1 MNDTDAVISA
11 LETAFNIKLEELE
24 KWERV
29 SQTEGKSYYDGW
41 RKLYLSNIHFEN
53 FSALEPVFETLR
65 YLTLIDCS
73 IGSLQDLHRMKLWC
87 LTLKNCSVSNEKMFD
102 PDHQKVEPS
111 YLYFQNLNLENMDI
125 PHPGFF
131 LPISNHLEYVTFTDC
146 TVGNIC
152 ELNLFPALYSL
163 DIDNTNFIESA
174 DDIQY
179 QRKPDGH
186 FTFLSFDNMKLKD
199 FNSFISIS
207 KGLSHLSLYDCE
219 VESLKSVCQF
229 TDLKE
234 LYISPDLKI
243 NDLSIPDND
252 LIQFELKQCI
262 ILGAGSYDPDEDLI
276 IPDFDVKLL
285 SSIASYIK
293 SLKINSHNLINI
305 PHLKHFTRLNELN
318 FDKCSINLENY
329 SSIAHQIQ
337 VIDIDTTKIENQ
349 EAFKYFTHLQEIR
362 FTTNYNESENYIDL
376 EKLLPLKHH
385 IKKIYIP
392 DRETVL
398 NVDQLKHFTALEE
411 LYTKAD
417 SLELA
422 QDILSIESLKD
433 LSLYIAEQT
442 PEITEAV
449 ALDLQQ
455 LKNIE
460 ELSVSVRDNVSFKG
474 IGDLRSL
481 KTLTIDTDFDVE
493 NLIAL
498 PSLQKLS
505 IEGRVINRLPR
516 LEQIKVLDLQIEEDS
531 EIALLK
537 NFPNVEKLQVRI
549 PEEQKID
556 ICGLEKLRVLVF
568 DCNDLNSIAAFEDLP
583 ALEELDLSNCGLTT
597 IFNLDKLTNLKMLNL
612 EENAIESIEGLE
624 NLKNLERLNLY
635 DNKISDIS
643 LVNKLPKLYQV
654 NIAGNELNEKDVE
667 KQLDKPEIA
676 TWYGRPYTPFRIK
689 ID

>member
-1 MNDTDAVISA
+1 MNDKDAVISA
-11 LETAFNIKLEELE
+11 LETALNIKFE
-24 KWERV
+24 KSEKEAKI
-29 SQTEGKSYYDGW
+29 EGKSYYDGW
-41 RKLYLSNIHFEN
+41 RKLYLSNMHFEN
-53 FSALEPVFETLR
+53 FSVLEPVFETLR
-65 YLTLIDCS
+65 RLTLTDCS
-73 IGSLQDLHRMKLWC
+73 IAGLQDLHRMKLEN
-87 LTLKNCSVSNEKMFD
+87 LTLRNCSVSNEKTFD
-102 PDHQKVEPS
+102 PDKQKVEPS
-111 YLYFQNLNLENMDI
+111 YLYFQNLHLENMDI

-131 LPISNHLEYVTFTDC
+131 LPISNHLEYVTFVNC

-163 DIDNTNFIESA
+163 TIDNVNFIESA
-174 DDIQY
+174 NDIQY

-186 FTFLSFDNMKLKD
+186 FTFLSFDDMKLKD

-219 VESLKSVCQF
+219 VESLTSVCQF

-252 LIQFELKQCI
+252 LMQFELKQCI
-262 ILGAGSYDPDEDLI
+262 ILAAGSYGRDEDLI

-285 SSIASYIK
+285 SSIAPYIK
-293 SLKINSHNLINI
+293 SLNINSHNLINI
-305 PHLKHFTRLNELN
+305 PHLKHFTRLNELI

-349 EAFKYFTHLQEIR
+349 EAFKYFTRLQKIR
-362 FTTNYNESENYIDL
+362 FTANYNESENYIDI
-376 EKLLPLKHH
+376 EKLLPLKDQ
-385 IKKIYIP
+385 IKKIKIF

-398 NVDQLKHFTALEE
+398 NENQLKHFTALEE
-411 LYTKAD
+411 LYTEVD
-417 SLELA
+417 SFELA
-422 QDILSIESLKD
+422 QYILSIESLKD
-433 LSLYIAEQT
+433 LSLYITKQT
-442 PEITEAV
+442 PEITETV
-449 ALDLQQ
+449 TLDLQQ

-460 ELSVSVRDNVSFKG
+460 ELSISVRGSVIFKG
-474 IGDLRSL
+474 IGDLKSL
-481 KTLTIDTDFDVE
+481 KALTINTDFDVE

-505 IEGRVINRLPR
+505 IEGEVINRLPR
-516 LEQIKVLDLQIEEDS
+516 LEQIKVLDLQIEEDC
-531 EIALLK
+531 EVTLLK
-537 NFPNVEKLQVRI
+537 NFPNVEKLQIRI

-568 DCNDLNSIAAFEDLP
+568 DCNDLNSIATFEDLP
-583 ALEELDLSNCGLTT
+583 NLEELDLSNCGLTT

-612 EENAIESIEGLE
+612 EENEIESIEGLE

-643 LVNKLPKLYQV
+643 PVNKLPKLYQI
-654 NIAGNELNEKDVE
+654 NIARNELNEKDVE
-667 KQLDKPEIA
+667 KQLGKPEVA

>member
-1 MNDTDAVISA
+1 MNDKDAVISA
-11 LETAFNIKLEELE
+11 LETALNIKFE
-24 KWERV
+24 KWEKEAKK
-29 SQTEGKSYYDGW
+29 EGKSYYNGW
-41 RKLYLSNIHFEN
+41 NELYLSNIHFEN

-65 YLTLIDCS
+65 YLTLTDCS
-73 IGSLQDLHRMKLWC
+73 VAGLHDLHQMKLWC
-87 LTLKNCSVSNEKMFD
+87 LTLKNCSVSNEKIFD

-111 YLYFQNLNLENMDI
+111 FLYFQNLNLENMDI

-131 LPISNHLEYVTFTDC
+131 LPISNHLKYVTFSDC

-163 DIDNTNFIESA
+163 SIDNTNFIDSA

-219 VESLKSVCQF
+219 VESLKSICQF
-229 TDLKE
+229 PDLEK
-234 LYISPDLKI
+234 LCISPDLTI

-252 LIQFELKQCI
+252 LIQFELEECSI
-262 ILGAGSYDPDEDLI
+262 SPAIRSYGWDKDLI
-276 IPDFDVKLL
+276 IPDFDTELL
-285 SSIASYIK
+285 ASIAPYIK
-293 SLKINSHNLINI
+293 SLSINSHNLINTS
-305 PHLKHFTRLNELN
+305 HLKYFTKLNELN
-318 FDKCSINLENY
+318 FDKCAINLENY

-337 VIDIDTTKIENQ
+337 AIDIDTTKIENQ

-376 EKLLPLKHH
+376 EKLLPLKDH

-392 DRETVL
+392 DNEAVL
-398 NVDQLKHFTALEE
+398 NESQLKHFTALEE
-411 LYTKAD
+411 LYTEAD

-449 ALDLQQ
+449 ALNLQQ

-537 NFPNVEKLQVRI
+537 KFPNVEKLQVRI

-643 LVNKLPKLYQV
+643 LVNRLPKLYQV
-654 NIAGNELNEKDVE
+654 NVARNELNEKDVE